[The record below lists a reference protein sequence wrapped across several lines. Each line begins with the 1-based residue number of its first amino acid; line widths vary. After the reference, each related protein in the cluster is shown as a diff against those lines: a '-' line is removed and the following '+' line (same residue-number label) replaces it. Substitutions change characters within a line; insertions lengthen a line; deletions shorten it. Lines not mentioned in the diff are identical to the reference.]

1 MRVHLSRLQKIKIGL
16 HVGQAISIIIIF
28 SLTLTVLN
36 QDGGT
41 SKAMAFMLALC
52 CITLPALMF
61 LTILLAWIRTKHFP
75 NVYVYAATNVTFTV
89 MWLAATIAV
98 RLCDDQNIC
107 LESKQHPKEITW
119 RGNDSTDLLVC
130 GTSSRRIIAEAIMD
144 FALFVLVL
152 FAVTSG
158 ISLYGILQA
167 RRTSDVQDDGVSIE
181 QSPGLDA
188 RKADPCELELGRVA
202 YSSCMSKSSDERQS
216 DGIRPDGQPANQGI
230 ELLVNVHN
238 MIGPQTLNAT
248 SRQQAFNPRTP
259 PHPGRPTSFT
269 SRTPS
274 DLSIVTPAYDEHLA
288 CSALSPGCYE
298 QSPKRVDLPM
308 GGHYGEMFR

>member
-28 SLTLTVLN
+28 SLTLAVLN

-41 SKAMAFMLALC
+41 SQAMGFMLALC

-61 LTILLAWIRTKHFP
+61 LTIVLAWIRTKHFP
-75 NVYVYAATNVTFTV
+75 NVYIYAAMNVTFTM
-89 MWLAATIAV
+89 MWLAANIAV

-107 LESKQHPKEITW
+107 LESKQHPKENTW

-130 GTSSRRIIAEAIMD
+130 GTSSRRIIAEASID
-144 FALFVLVL
+144 FALLVLVL

-158 ISLYGILQA
+158 ISVYGILQA
-167 RRTSDVQDDGVSIE
+167 TRTGDVQDDGANIE
-181 QSPGLDA
+181 QPPGLNA
-188 RKADPCELELGRVA
+188 RKADSCELELGRVA

-216 DGIRPDGQPANQGI
+216 DGIRPDGQPTNQGI
-230 ELLVNVHN
+230 ETNVHN
-238 MIGPQTLNAT
+238 MRGPQTLNAT
-248 SRQQAFNPRTP
+248 SRQQALDLRTP

-274 DLSIVTPAYDEHLA
+274 DLSIATPAYDEHLA

-298 QSPKRVDLPM
+298 QSPNRVNLPM